1 MRQNNDLVNQD
12 AMRSELEA
20 LEERAWAAESQARK
34 DMNKDWP
41 EAARQMLA
49 SDWRVQVGDRALVLA
64 RIMETGVMP
73 DATV

>member
-34 DMNKDWP
+34 DMNND
-41 EAARQMLA
+41 LA
-49 SDWRVQVGDRALVLA
+49 NKWANTAKAISLIRV
-64 RIMETGVMP
+64 P
-73 DATV
+73 